1 MKKEKQAEALST
13 FLGTDTTIEGSIN
26 FKNTIRLDGK
36 VKGTV
41 QSNGG
46 TLIVGEGAVIQA
58 DVNVGS
64 AIIKGEINGSIM
76 ASKQIE
82 VYPPAKIIGDIEAPV
97 IAIESGVTFNGN
109 CRMLQGDSAQEKGAK
124 ISPQTPPPQATE

>member
-1 MKKEKQAEALST
+1 MKKEKQADALST

-82 VYPPAKIIGDIEAPV
+82 VYPPAKIIGDIEAPMV
-97 IAIESGVTFNGN
+97 AIESGVTFNGN
-109 CRMLQGDSAQEKGAK
+109 CRMLKGDSEQETGAK
-124 ISPQTPPPQATE
+124 ISPQTPPPKATE

>member
-13 FLGTDTTIEGSIN
+13 FLGTDTTIEGTID

-36 VKGTV
+36 VKGMV
-41 QSNGG
+41 QSSGG

-97 IAIESGVTFNGN
+97 VAIESGVTFNGN
-109 CRMLQGDSAQEKGAK
+109 CRMSKGDSGSEMGAK
-124 ISPQTPPPQATE
+124 IDPQTPPPKATE